1 MPVIPTGELSDGSL
15 LKDGRS
21 LSYSQH
27 VKDSQYSKDSQF
39 LKDTLGNGSPAVV
52 PQVAHELL
60 TPLTAILGIL
70 ELLVDDTV
78 SLDPEET
85 TELVGLARDDAKQM
99 TFLIADLLVSYRLA
113 NERLH
118 PQVGPVGLQEAVVSA
133 LANFP
138 RILRRTFVSPSLQ
151 LAASADPN
159 LLQQIITNLI
169 QNVDRYAPSGEV
181 EVTFGTTATDV
192 WIKISDDGSGI
203 PIGER
208 AGVFGGGRAGVG
220 LGLGLGL
227 SRALARAMG
236 GDLECIEPLRSGATF
251 KLTLPASSERVASVT
266 ANNALALLDADR
278 MLSPRARLLVD
289 MTVALTERSL
299 DRALAGMQTL
309 CAALLKAETGVVL
322 VLEHGSFKR
331 AGSFGSTGD
340 AALSAED
347 RHLKWVVDN
356 GRPNWVERLDEGSQL
371 TTLFGTGSA
380 LLMPIF
386 QETTLIG
393 IFALEWTQ
401 AVRPSG
407 PALEVASALARLA
420 AFAIER
426 ASLAADVIYE
436 RQLRSSV
443 MEFLPLAISVYVGDP
458 PRLVDRNRR
467 ERMMLGI
474 QNDDES
480 PVDLIASQKK
490 FNVRYIDGTPLDL
503 DNAPVTW
510 AIRNGQSS
518 GPVMLRV
525 RRADNSEVTVR
536 MYCAPFFDDQGKVA
550 GAVVSSEE
558 MDSSPHPS
566 LRP

>member
-1 MPVIPTGELSDGSL
+1 MPVIPTGDLW
-15 LKDGRS
+15 DGRH
-21 LSYSQH
+21 LSH
-27 VKDSQYSKDSQF
+27 GPTPTDGQF
-39 LKDTLGNGSPAVV
+39 LKDRLSLKDNLGDGFPAVV

-113 NERLH
+113 NERLQ
-118 PQVGPVGLQEAVVSA
+118 PQAGPVGLQEAVVSA

-138 RILRRTFVSPSLQ
+138 RIHRRTFVSPSLQ
-151 LAASADPN
+151 LVASADPN
-159 LLQQIITNLI
+159 LLQQVLTNLL

-181 EVTFGTTATDV
+181 EVTFGATGSDV

-208 AGVFGGGRAGVG
+208 AGVFGGGRTGVG

-227 SRALARAMG
+227 SRRLARAMG

-251 KLTLPASSERVASVT
+251 KLTLPASSERIPSVT
-266 ANNALALLDADR
+266 DNKAPALLDADR

-309 CAALLKAETGVVL
+309 CAALLKSETGVVL
-322 VLEHGSFKR
+322 VLDHGSFKR
-331 AGSFGSTGD
+331 AGSFGSTAD
-340 AALSAED
+340 TVLSAED

-356 GRPNWVERLDEGSQL
+356 GRPNWVENLDEESQL
-371 TTLFGTGSA
+371 KALLGTGSA

-386 QETTLIG
+386 ETGSLIG

-401 AVRPSG
+401 VVRPSG

-420 AFAIER
+420 AFAIDR

-467 ERMMLGI
+467 ERLMLGI
-474 QNDDES
+474 QNDNES
-480 PVDLIASQKK
+480 PDDLIASQMK
-490 FNVRYIDGTPLDL
+490 FDVRYADGLPLDL
-503 DNAPVTW
+503 DDAPVTW
-510 AIRNGQSS
+510 AIRHGLSS

-525 RRADNSEVTVR
+525 RRDDNSEVTVR
-536 MYCAPFFDDQGKVA
+536 MYCAPFFDELGKVA

-558 MDSSPHPS
+558 IDSSA
-566 LRP
+566 